1 MAGSV
6 EQNSTYSLE
15 QIRLLLEPGKLGPDG
30 KLPTERALCDM
41 LDVSRRSV
49 RRALE
54 VLEAEG
60 RIWRRQGAG
69 TFVGSAPAA
78 HHRTFENLAA
88 ESNFIE
94 VMEVRLCIE
103 PQLAQLAAL
112 RANRAD
118 VARLR
123 DLVDK
128 IDASEDADGRELWD
142 GALHRGIAECA
153 GNRLYIAVFELV
165 DRIRQNPA
173 WINIR
178 ERARSKANLSAYSA
192 QHRTIIDAIAARDP
206 AAAGE
211 AMRRHLLLL
220 QENLVRQTSMVDH
233 GIGPSV
239 SDSNFS
245 SDGKMG
251 MRDAS

>member
-1 MAGSV
+1 MKSGSA

-15 QIRLLLEPGKLGPDG
+15 RIRLLLEPGKLGADG
-30 KLPTERALCDM
+30 KLPTERALGDM
-41 LDVSRRSV
+41 LGVSRRSV

-54 VLEAEG
+54 VLESEG

-69 TFVGSAPAA
+69 TFVGSAPSAQSL
-78 HHRTFENLAA
+78 TFENLAA

-112 RANRAD
+112 RANSTD
-118 VARLR
+118 VERLH
-123 DLVDK
+123 DLVVK
-128 IDASEDADGRELWD
+128 IDASEDSDGRELWD
-142 GALHRGIAECA
+142 SALHRGIAECA

-165 DRIRQNPA
+165 DRVRQNPA

-178 ERARSKANLSAYSA
+178 ERARSKAHLSTYSA
-192 QHRTIIDAIAARDP
+192 QHRAIIDAIAARDP

-220 QENLVRQTSMVDH
+220 QENLIRQTAMGDH
-233 GIGPSV
+233 GEAIAGTVRPA
-239 SDSNFS
+239 
-245 SDGKMG
+245 GET
-251 MRDAS
+251 MRAGDAT

>member
-1 MAGSV
+1 MKAGNV
-6 EQNSTYSLE
+6 EQNSTYALE
-15 QIRLLLEPGKLGPDG
+15 QVRLLLEPGKLGPDG
-30 KLPTERALCDM
+30 KLPTERALCAA
-41 LDVSRRSV
+41 LGVSRRAV

-78 HHRTFENLAA
+78 HQRAFENLAA

-112 RANRAD
+112 RAGPAD
-118 VARLR
+118 AAWLREIVA
-123 DLVDK
+123 K

-142 GALHRGIAECA
+142 SALHRGIAECA
-153 GNRLYIAVFELV
+153 GNKLYIAVFELV

-178 ERARSKANLSAYSA
+178 ERARSKAHLSTYSA
-192 QHRTIIDAIAARDP
+192 QHRAIIDAIAARDP
-206 AAAGE
+206 VSAGE

-220 QENLVRQTSMVDH
+220 QENLVRQTAMA
-233 GIGPSV
+233 GIGADQ
-239 SDSNFS
+239 SDP
-245 SDGKMG
+245 GTIG
-251 MRDAS
+251 EVRDAS

>member
-1 MAGSV
+1 MKPGSV
-6 EQNSTYSLE
+6 EQSSAYCLE
-15 QIRLLLEPGKLGPDG
+15 QIRLLLEPGKLGTDG
-30 KLPTERALCDM
+30 KLPTERTLSEM
-41 LDVSRRSV
+41 FGVGRRSV

-69 TFVGSAPAA
+69 TFVGSAPVTRHWA
-78 HHRTFENLAA
+78 FENLAA

-94 VMEVRLCIE
+94 VMEVRLCVE

-112 RANRAD
+112 RAGPSD
-118 VARLR
+118 IARLR
-123 DLVDK
+123 EIVAK

-153 GNRLYIAVFELV
+153 GNRLYIAVFELI

-173 WINIR
+173 WIKIR
-178 ERARSKANLSAYSA
+178 ERARSKASLSTYSA
-192 QHRTIIDAIAARDP
+192 QHRAIIDAIAARDP

-211 AMRRHLLLL
+211 AMRKHLLLL
-220 QENLVRQTSMVDH
+220 QENLVRQTAMGDH
-233 GIGPSV
+233 GLAAGRHETAGTIEV
-239 SDSNFS
+239 SD
-245 SDGKMG
+245 
-251 MRDAS
+251 AS